1 MTLMTRSFF
10 LITILTVLAG
20 CSTAPPTTPPI
31 AQKASSVSQSPIVV
45 ANRIVSLNSLSTD
58 IISQLNKN
66 KLVGITGSKL
76 LDQNPDLKD
85 LPRVAEGRT
94 PPNLEKIVALK
105 PDLVIGSEG
114 FHDQALN
121 QLKSMGIKTL
131 TTTNTDFAALKD
143 LTQTLATATGSDP
156 GLLLKRYD
164 SWTKP
169 RSNPVSVLVI
179 AGYQPILSP
188 NKTSW
193 AGDMLQRSSLT
204 NLTADLQG
212 ESPQRGFVTLSPEKI
227 LEVNPDRLILVDT
240 GDGTVEKYKAS
251 PFWSQLRAVQTNQ
264 IHTFDYYG
272 LVNPGSL
279 DSIEKA
285 YQKLNS
291 EI

>member
-1 MTLMTRSFF
+1 MTLMTRSFS
-10 LITILTVLAG
+10 LVTILTVLAG
-20 CSTAPPTTPPI
+20 CSTAPPTTQPI
-31 AQKASSVSQSPIVV
+31 AQNASPVTQSPIVE
-45 ANRIVSLNSLSTD
+45 ANRIVSLNPLSTD
-58 IISQLNKN
+58 IISQLSKN
-66 KLVGITGSKL
+66 KLVGITSSNL
-76 LDQNPDLKD
+76 LNQNPDLKD

-131 TTTNTDFAALKD
+131 ATSSSDFAALKD

-164 SWTKP
+164 SWIKP

-193 AGDMLQRSSLT
+193 AGDTLQRSGLK

-212 ESPQRGFVTLSPEKI
+212 ESRQRGFVTLSPEKI

-251 PFWSQLRAVQTNQ
+251 PFWSQLKAVQTNQ

-279 DSIEKA
+279 SSIEKA
-285 YQKLNS
+285 YQKLSS
-291 EI
+291 EL